1 MPMNQPTQL
10 KRGLP
15 LWLRIFC
22 GLGNILA
29 ADICLP
35 VIFSLPLALKPHAGQ
50 GLVSGRQTQLC
61 TAFTVRVR

>member
-15 LWLRIFC
+15 LWLLLFY
-22 GLGNILA
+22 GVGNILA
-29 ADICLP
+29 AGICVR
-35 VIFSLPLALKPHAGQ
+35 VIFSLPLALKPHADQ
-50 GLVSGRQTQLC
+50 GLVSGRQTQLS